1 MSKVFVDVGLSLDGY
16 LAGPNRGPG
25 NPLGDGGRSIHGWLF
40 ETATFRDMLG
50 LPAPARQSPDDDLVR
65 EVFRRAGAYVMGR
78 RMFDEGE
85 VSWPENPPFRAPVFV
100 LTNAARA
107 PWPRPGGTTFHF
119 VTDGIASALGQAKAA
134 ASGKDVRISGGAE
147 TVRQYLQAGLIDEMT
162 LHVAPMLLGDGLR
175 LFDTLKPSDI
185 KLQQQ
190 GTRSSPL
197 TTHITYQVKN

>member
-1 MSKVFVDVGLSLDGY
+1 MSTVFVDVGLSLDGY

-25 NPLGDGGRSIHGWLF
+25 NPLGDGGPSIHGWLF

-85 VSWPENPPFRAPVFV
+85 VGWPENPPFRAPVFV
-100 LTNAARA
+100 LTNVARA

-119 VTDGIASALGQAKAA
+119 VTDGIASALG
-134 ASGKDVRISGGAE
+134 
-147 TVRQYLQAGLIDEMT
+147 
-162 LHVAPMLLGDGLR
+162 
-175 LFDTLKPSDI
+175 
-185 KLQQQ
+185 
-190 GTRSSPL
+190 
-197 TTHITYQVKN
+197 

>member
-16 LAGPNRGPG
+16 LAGPNRSPG
-25 NPLGDGGRSIHGWLF
+25 NPLGDGGPSIHGWLF

-100 LTNAARA
+100 LTNAVRA

-119 VTDGIASALGQAKAA
+119 VTDGIASALGRAKAA
-134 ASGKDVRISGGAE
+134 AAGKDVRISGGAE

-175 LFDTLKPSDI
+175 LFDTLKPSDL
-185 KLQQQ
+185 KLAQQ
-190 GTRSSPL
+190 GVRSSPL